1 MIQGFNQG
9 GKRAIGVVKLEI
21 NMGGHDENK
30 VVPSTYHQCFKY
42 LENGVQKKIV
52 ANDEPFVETEA
63 HFADAKFYLK
73 NCVSKEFKVDNAM
86 PIKKVG
92 TAKMDDPTA
101 GKVKVIV
108 EKNQALNNV
117 SKVPK
122 VNMESSRNKNTSFLH
137 YVPKAKT
144 GEGHSSELQ
153 GNMLSGLTFPIKQ
166 IDAIKSSSK
175 MVEGFFKSS
184 NSHESLPEKRTDEG
198 FDPNAYKLLAK
209 AGYNP
214 NEPSK
219 LGKFLPEAVGKGSH
233 GLNPTQ
239 RMMIEKGYAV
249 KQSHEGLGYKQ
260 PSPVRIS
267 IRRASNNYIT
277 TKEESTASN
286 QRLSVF
292 DRLTN
297 PTPRISVFDRL
308 GPLKKKYKHQGN
320 NRRMEAP
327 VYAQNTT
334 LHPRVEEKFVDIH
347 ACHHISFNDGDPQE
361 DEDAEDA
368 PPEFEE
374 GVKTTIDAL
383 KEVNLGTGEDP
394 RPTYVSASLNVDEEN
409 KYVELLME
417 FKDVFAWS
425 YKEMPGLDPKVAV
438 HRLAVKGGT
447 RPVKQAQ
454 RCFRSELV
462 PLIETEVNKLIEA
475 GFIREVKDL
484 NNACPKDEF
493 PIPIPE
499 LMIDAMTGYEAMS
512 FMDGS
517 SGYNQIR
524 MAPKDEELT
533 AFRTPKGIYCYK
545 VMPFGLKNAG
555 ATYQRAMQKIFDHML
570 HKNAECYVD
579 DLVVKSRERNDHLKD
594 LRLVFE
600 RLRRYQLKMNP
611 LKCAF
616 GVSSGK
622 FLGFIVRQ
630 RGIEIDQAKVDAIL
644 KMPEPKYIH
653 ELKSLQGK
661 LAYLR
666 RFISNLAGRCQP
678 FSRLMKKDIPFEWD
692 QACVNAFESIK
703 SYLMKPPVLV
713 APIPG
718 KLLILYIAAQERSVG
733 ALLAEENDKRKE
745 NALYYLSRMMTP
757 NEINYSPIEK
767 LCLALVFSIQKMK
780 HYFQAHVVRLVSK
793 ANPIK
798 FVMSKPVLSDRLAR
812 WYLQFQKFEIVYIS
826 QKAAKGQVL
835 ADFLAN
841 HPIPDDWEL
850 FDELL
855 DEDAMLMEIQ
865 PPWKMYFDGAAH
877 CEGAGAGIV
886 FVTSLGELQI
896 FGDSKLVINQVLGSY
911 EVKKPELLPYRNYA
925 QKLIGW
931 LGEVTIQHVPRKEN
945 KKADALAALASALVS
960 PNQMQVVV
968 CQRWVVPPPNE
979 CEEEVEHAI
988 TTLEVE
994 IEDWRQ
1000 PIIDYL
1006 CYGILLENLRR
1017 KTEIRRRAPRFLY
1030 YKNTLY
1036 RRSFDGVLLRCLG
1049 ADESVQAMQE
1059 AHSGVCGA
1067 HQSGPKLHFHIKRMG
1082 YYWKTMVK
1090 DYLDYARRCKACQFH
1105 ANFIHQP
1112 PEVLHPTVA
1121 SWTFEAWG
1129 LDVVGPLPKSSGGHL
1144 YILAVTDYFSKWA
1157 EAVSLKEVKKEN
1169 VANFIRVNIIYR
1181 FGIPRYILTD
1191 NGKPFDNKL
1200 MTKVCDLFGF
1210 KQRNSS
1216 MYYAA
1221 ANGLAEEFNKT
1232 LCNLLKNVVSKSKR
1246 DWHERMEEALWA
1258 YRTTYRTPTQ
1268 ATPYLPVYVVEAV
1281 LPLERQ
1287 IPSLRLAIQE
1297 GLTDEENARLR
1308 LEELEALDE
1317 KRLEAQQSLECYQAR
1332 LSRSFNKRVRLRC
1345 FQVGDQVLVVRRPI
1359 ITSHRSGGKFSAK
1372 WDGPYV
1378 VQEVYLSGAFKLV
1391 DSEGLRIGPINGK
1404 FMKRYYP

>member
-1 MIQGFNQG
+1 
-9 GKRAIGVVKLEI
+9 
-21 NMGGHDENK
+21 
-30 VVPSTYHQCFKY
+30 
-42 LENGVQKKIV
+42 
-52 ANDEPFVETEA
+52 
-63 HFADAKFYLK
+63 
-73 NCVSKEFKVDNAM
+73 
-86 PIKKVG
+86 
-92 TAKMDDPTA
+92 
-101 GKVKVIV
+101 
-108 EKNQALNNV
+108 
-117 SKVPK
+117 
-122 VNMESSRNKNTSFLH
+122 
-137 YVPKAKT
+137 
-144 GEGHSSELQ
+144 
-153 GNMLSGLTFPIKQ
+153 
-166 IDAIKSSSK
+166 
-175 MVEGFFKSS
+175 
-184 NSHESLPEKRTDEG
+184 
-198 FDPNAYKLLAK
+198 
-209 AGYNP
+209 
-214 NEPSK
+214 
-219 LGKFLPEAVGKGSH
+219 
-233 GLNPTQ
+233 
-239 RMMIEKGYAV
+239 MIEKGYAV
-249 KQSHEGLGYKQ
+249 KQSREGLGYKQ

-308 GPLKKKYKHQGN
+308 GPLKKKYKCQGN

-327 VYAQNTT
+327 VYAQKQNIFKDCPSLIPSRMRRETKLVVSCGEVLKAKTHTIIHTRGRDEDEESVGSSYHIAIWDEQSTT
-334 LHPRVEEKFVDIH
+334 LHPRVEKKFVDIH

-374 GVKTTIDAL
+374 GVKTTVDAL

-438 HRLAVKGGT
+438 HRLAVKRGA

-454 RCFRSELV
+454 RRFRSELV

-475 GFIREVKDL
+475 GFIREVKYPTWISSIVPVRKKNGQIRVCVDFRDL

-493 PIPIPE
+493 PLPIPE
-499 LMIDAMTGYEAMS
+499 LMIDATTGYEAMS

-555 ATYQRAMQKIFDHML
+555 ATYQRAMQNIFDDML

-579 DLVVKSRERNDHLKD
+579 DLVVKSREKNDHLKD

-600 RLRRYQLKMNP
+600 RLRRYQLKMIP

-644 KMPEPKYIH
+644 KMPEPRDIH

-692 QACVNAFESIK
+692 QACANAFESIK
-703 SYLMKPPVLV
+703 SYLMNPPVLV

-718 KLLILYIAAQERSVG
+718 KPLILYIAAQERSVG
-733 ALLAEENDKRKE
+733 ALLAQENDERKE

-812 WYLQFQKFEIVYIS
+812 WYLQFQQFEIVYIS
-826 QKAAKGQVL
+826 QKAVKGQVL

-850 FDELL
+850 SDELP
-855 DEDAMLMEIQ
+855 DEDAMLVELQ

-886 FVTSLGELQI
+886 FVTSLGEVLPYSFTLTQHCSNNVAEYQALILGLEMAVDMEQLQLQI

-945 KKADALAALASALVS
+945 KKADALAALASALIS

-1006 CYGILLENLRR
+1006 CYGILPENLRR

-1082 YYWKTMVK
+1082 YYWQTMVK
-1090 DYLDYARRCKACQFH
+1090 DCLDYARRCKACQFH

-1121 SWTFEAWG
+1121 SWPFEAWG

-1144 YILAVTDYFSKWA
+1144 YILAETDYFSKWA
-1157 EAVSLKEVKKEN
+1157 EVVSLKEVKKEN

-1200 MTKVCDLFGF
+1200 MTKVCDRFGF

-1221 ANGLAEEFNKT
+1221 ANGLAEAFNKT
-1232 LCNLLKNVVSKSKR
+1232 LCNLLKKVVSKSKR
-1246 DWHERMEEALWA
+1246 DWPERMEEALWA
-1258 YRTTYRTPTQ
+1258 YRTTYRTPAQ
-1268 ATPYLPVYVVEAV
+1268 ATPYSLVYGVEAV

-1378 VQEVYLSGAFKLV
+1378 VQEVYSSGAYKLV

>member
-1 MIQGFNQG
+1 MMKRPNKQGVQKNVKKSTNEEAYYQRPRCPITLEEFLPSWFHIKISHYDAKASCCNIDEEEMKKGDVTLPSLPLCENLIETHSEEVDTCDAKITFTNDDLLLGQTLHNRPLYMVGFVRGHKVNRIMIDDGSGVNILLIRIVKELGISVDELSERRLMIHGFNQG
-9 GKRAIGVVKLEI
+9 GQRAIGAVKLEI
-21 NMGGHDENK
+21 NMGGMCSNAWMHVIDAKTSYNILLGRPWIHENK

-42 LENGVQKKIV
+42 LEDGVQKKIV
-52 ANDEPFVETEA
+52 ADDEPFAETEA
-63 HFADAKFYLK
+63 HFADAKFYLE
-73 NCVSKEFKVDNAM
+73 NR
-86 PIKKVG
+86 G
-92 TAKMDDPTA
+92 
-101 GKVKVIV
+101 
-108 EKNQALNNV
+108 
-117 SKVPK
+117 
-122 VNMESSRNKNTSFLH
+122 R
-137 YVPKAKT
+137 
-144 GEGHSSELQ
+144 
-153 GNMLSGLTFPIKQ
+153 
-166 IDAIKSSSK
+166 
-175 MVEGFFKSS
+175 
-184 NSHESLPEKRTDEG
+184 DE
-198 FDPNAYKLLAK
+198 D
-209 AGYNP
+209 
-214 NEPSK
+214 
-219 LGKFLPEAVGKGSH
+219 
-233 GLNPTQ
+233 
-239 RMMIEKGYAV
+239 
-249 KQSHEGLGYKQ
+249 
-260 PSPVRIS
+260 
-267 IRRASNNYIT
+267 
-277 TKEESTASN
+277 EESVGSSYHIAIWDEQS
-286 QRLSVF
+286 
-292 DRLTN
+292 
-297 PTPRISVFDRL
+297 
-308 GPLKKKYKHQGN
+308 
-320 NRRMEAP
+320 
-327 VYAQNTT
+327 TT

-347 ACHHISFNDGDPQE
+347 ACHHISFNDGYPQE

-374 GVKTTIDAL
+374 GVKTTVDAL

-409 KYVELLME
+409 KYVDLLME

-438 HRLAVKGGT
+438 HRLAVKRGA

-454 RCFRSELV
+454 RRFRSELV

-475 GFIREVKDL
+475 GFIREVKYPTWISSIVPVRKKNGQIRVCVDFRDL

-493 PIPIPE
+493 SLPIPD
-499 LMIDAMTGYEAMS
+499 LMIDATTGYEAMS

-517 SGYNQIR
+517 FGYNQIR

-555 ATYQRAMQKIFDHML
+555 ATYQRAMQNIFDDML

-579 DLVVKSRERNDHLKD
+579 DLVVKSREKNDHLKD

-622 FLGFIVRQ
+622 FIGFIVRQ
-630 RGIEIDQAKVDAIL
+630 RGIEIDQVKVDVIL
-644 KMPEPKYIH
+644 KMPEPRDIH

-678 FSRLMKKDIPFEWD
+678 FSCLMKKDIPFEWD
-692 QACVNAFESIK
+692 QACANAFESIK
-703 SYLMKPPVLV
+703 SYLIKPPVLV

-718 KLLILYIAAQERSVG
+718 KPLILYIATQERSVG
-733 ALLAEENDKRKE
+733 ALLAQENDERKE

-812 WYLQFQKFEIVYIS
+812 WYLQFQQFEIVYIS
-826 QKAAKGQVL
+826 QKAVKGQVL

-850 FDELL
+850 SDELP
-855 DEDAMLMEIQ
+855 DEDSMLVEIQ

-886 FVTSLGELQI
+886 FVTSLGEVLPYSFTLTQHCSNNVAEYQALILGLEMAVDMKQLQLQI

-979 CEEEVEHAI
+979 CEEEVEHTI

-1000 PIIDYL
+1000 LIIDYL
-1006 CYGILLENLRR
+1006 YYGILPENLRR
-1017 KTEIRRRAPRFLY
+1017 KTEIRWRAPRFLY

-1067 HQSGPKLHFHIKRMG
+1067 HQYGPKLHFHIKRMG
-1082 YYWKTMVK
+1082 YYWQTMVK
-1090 DYLDYARRCKACQFH
+1090 DCLDYARRSIAPYCGFMA
-1105 ANFIHQP
+1105 I
-1112 PEVLHPTVA
+1112 
-1121 SWTFEAWG
+1121 EAWG

-1144 YILAVTDYFSKWA
+1144 YILAAIDYFSKWA

-1221 ANGLAEEFNKT
+1221 ANGLAEAFNKT
-1232 LCNLLKNVVSKSKR
+1232 LCNLLKKVVSKSKR

-1268 ATPYLPVYVVEAV
+1268 ATPYSLVYGVETV

-1332 LSRSFNKRVRLRC
+1332 LSWSFNKRVHLRC

-1359 ITSHRSGGKFSAK
+1359 ITSHRSGGKFFAK

-1378 VQEVYLSGAFKLV
+1378 VQKVYSSGAYKLV

>member
-1 MIQGFNQG
+1 
-9 GKRAIGVVKLEI
+9 
-21 NMGGHDENK
+21 
-30 VVPSTYHQCFKY
+30 
-42 LENGVQKKIV
+42 
-52 ANDEPFVETEA
+52 
-63 HFADAKFYLK
+63 
-73 NCVSKEFKVDNAM
+73 
-86 PIKKVG
+86 
-92 TAKMDDPTA
+92 
-101 GKVKVIV
+101 
-108 EKNQALNNV
+108 
-117 SKVPK
+117 
-122 VNMESSRNKNTSFLH
+122 MESSSKKDTSFLH
-137 YVPKAKT
+137 YVPKAKK

-153 GNMLSGLTFPIKQ
+153 
-166 IDAIKSSSK
+166 
-175 MVEGFFKSS
+175 
-184 NSHESLPEKRTDEG
+184 EKRTDEG
-198 FDPNAYKLLAK
+198 FDPNAYKLLVK

-219 LGKFLPEAVGKGSH
+219 LGKLSPEAVGKGNH

-239 RMMIEKGYAV
+239 RMMIKKG
-249 KQSHEGLGYKQ
+249 
-260 PSPVRIS
+260 
-267 IRRASNNYIT
+267 
-277 TKEESTASN
+277 
-286 QRLSVF
+286 
-292 DRLTN
+292 
-297 PTPRISVFDRL
+297 ISVFDRL
-308 GPLKKKYKHQGN
+308 RPLKKKHKRQGN
-320 NRRMEAP
+320 NKMIETP
-327 VYAQNTT
+327 VYAQKQNIFEDCPSSIPARMRRGNVGSSYHIAIWDEQSTT
-334 LHPRVEEKFVDIH
+334 LYPRVEEKFVDIH
-347 ACHHISFNDGDPQE
+347 ACHHISFNDGDPRE
-361 DEDAEDA
+361 DEDAKDA

-374 GVKTTIDAL
+374 GVKTTVDAL

-394 RPTYVSASLNVDEEN
+394 RPTYVSASLNIDEEN

-417 FKDVFAWS
+417 FKDVFTWS

-438 HRLAVKGGT
+438 HRLAIKRGT
-447 RPVKQAQ
+447 GPVKKAQ
-454 RCFRSELV
+454 RRFIYELV

-475 GFIREVKDL
+475 GFLREVKYPTWISSIIPVRKKNGQIRVCVDFRDL
-484 NNACPKDEF
+484 NNAYPKDEF
-493 PIPIPE
+493 PLPIPE
-499 LMIDAMTGYEAMS
+499 LMIDATTGYEAMS

-555 ATYQRAMQKIFDHML
+555 ATYQRAMQNIFDDML

-600 RLRRYQLKMNP
+600 RLRQYQLKMNP

-644 KMPEPKYIH
+644 KMPEPKDIY

-703 SYLMKPPVLV
+703 SYLMKPLVLV
-713 APIPG
+713 APVNG
-718 KLLILYIAAQERSVG
+718 KPLILYIAAHERSAG
-733 ALLAEENDKRKE
+733 ALLAQENDEKKE

-767 LCLALVFSIQKMK
+767 LCLALVFSIKKMK
-780 HYFQAHVVRLVSK
+780 HYFLAHVVRLVLK

-798 FVMSKPVLSDRLAR
+798 FVMSKPVLSDRLTR
-812 WYLQFQKFEIVYIS
+812 WYLQFQQFEIVYIS
-826 QKAAKGQVL
+826 QKAVKGQVL

-850 FDELL
+850 SDDLP

-865 PPWKMYFDGAAH
+865 PPWKIYFDGAAH

-886 FVTSLGELQI
+886 FVPSLGEVLPYFFTLTQHCSNNVAEYQALILGLEMAVNMKQLQLQNL
-896 FGDSKLVINQVLGSY
+896 GDSKLVINQVLGSY
-911 EVKKPELLPYRNYA
+911 EVKKLELLPYRNYP

-968 CQRWVVPPPNE
+968 CQRWVVLPPNE
-979 CEEEVEHAI
+979 CKEEVEHAI

-1006 CYGILLENLRR
+1006 CYRILPENLRR
-1017 KTEIRRRAPRFLY
+1017 KIEIQQRAPRFLY

-1059 AHSGVCGA
+1059 AHSGVRGA
-1067 HQSGPKLHFHIKRMG
+1067 HQSGTKLHFHIKRMG
-1082 YYWKTMVK
+1082 YYWQTMVK
-1090 DYLDYARRCKACQFH
+1090 DCLDYARRCKAFQFH

-1121 SWTFEAWG
+1121 SWPFEAWG

-1144 YILAVTDYFSKWA
+1144 YILAATDYFSKWA
-1157 EAVSLKEVKKEN
+1157 EVVSLKEVKREN
-1169 VANFIRVNIIYR
+1169 VENFIRVNIIYR

-1191 NGKPFDNKL
+1191 NSKPFDNKL

-1221 ANGLAEEFNKT
+1221 ANGLAEAFNKT
-1232 LCNLLKNVVSKSKR
+1232 LCNLLKKVVSKSKR
-1246 DWHERMEEALWA
+1246 DRHERMEDALWA

-1268 ATPYLPVYVVEAV
+1268 AIPYSLVYGVEAV

-1345 FQVGDQVLVVRRPI
+1345 FQVGD
-1359 ITSHRSGGKFSAK
+1359 
-1372 WDGPYV
+1372 
-1378 VQEVYLSGAFKLV
+1378 
-1391 DSEGLRIGPINGK
+1391 
-1404 FMKRYYP
+1404 